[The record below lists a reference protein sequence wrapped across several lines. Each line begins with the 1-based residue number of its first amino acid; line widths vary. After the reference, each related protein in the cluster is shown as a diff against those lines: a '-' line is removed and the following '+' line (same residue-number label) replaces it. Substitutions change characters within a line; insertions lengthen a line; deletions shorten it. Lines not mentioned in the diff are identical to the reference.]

1 MFSQLLSALSESD
14 VRAVLAMGELIDA
27 MELALIAFSARRVP
41 RFHIVKFC

>member
-1 MFSQLLSALSESD
+1 MPLWLSESD

-41 RFHIVKFC
+41 RFYIVKFC